1 MLAVILGFATSLT
14 YGFADFFGAI
24 ASKKLRPVFV
34 TAFAA
39 YFGLA
44 LLVSLVVS
52 GAFTADFSQQAL
64 FWGIVGGL
72 FSAAAMSCL
81 YASLAIGP
89 ISILSPL
96 SAVISAVV
104 PAIVGVTRG
113 DSFSGLGWV
122 AILLIL
128 VAVVFVGFIPGEKIV
143 RPSTKGLLLG
153 VGAGVGI
160 GAVLICLNV
169 APAAAG
175 LAPVIVL
182 RITNATLLTTFALT
196 MFARRKARPA
206 ELRLSTKTWVNIAIA
221 GFCDAGANVLFVM
234 ASRQGNLTLVAVLTA
249 LYPLGTILLARLVLK
264 EKIATIQLIGIL
276 LALGASALLAIG

>member
-24 ASKKLRPVFV
+24 AAKKLRPIFV

-39 YFGLA
+39 YFGLG
-44 LLVSLVVS
+44 LLVTLVIS
-52 GAFTADFSQQAL
+52 GAFTADFSEQAF
-64 FWGIVGGL
+64 FWGILGGL
-72 FSAAAMSCL
+72 FSAAAMTCL

-96 SAVISAVV
+96 GAVISAIV
-104 PAIVGVTRG
+104 PSIVGVIRG
-113 DSFSGLGWV
+113 DSFSALGWV

-128 VAVVFVGFIPGEKIV
+128 IAVIFVGFIPGEKIV
-143 RPSTKGLLLG
+143 RPSTKGLVLG
-153 VGAGVGI
+153 ASAGVGI

-175 LAPVIVL
+175 LAPVIML
-182 RITNATLLTTFALT
+182 RVTNATLLTGFAVSL
-196 MFARRKARPA
+196 FLRRKAKGA
-206 ELRLSTKTWVNIAIA
+206 ELRLGAKTWVNIAIA
-221 GFCDAGANVLFVM
+221 GFCDAGANVLFVL

-264 EKIATIQLIGIL
+264 EKIALIQLVGIL
-276 LALGASALLAIG
+276 LALAASALLAIG